1 MNGIFLQTAAQKIQH
16 HKKGRNMA
24 YQIEYAYTCHI
35 GKIRNNNEDNFWC
48 CGDSLEAQNQ
58 GMSHIRSGYMKQ
70 SEYPLLAVFDG
81 MGGESCGEMAA
92 FLAAEACG
100 EHFKTAKDGIRN
112 DPEEFLNEICESM
125 NQAICDYGRTNK
137 INSMG
142 TTAALLAFAEDA
154 VYSCNLG
161 DSRIYKSDREK
172 FYQISQDHV
181 LGRSLFGKA
190 PLTQYLGM
198 EEENL
203 QLEPSISRQEIKIGD
218 RFLLCSD
225 GITDMLSD
233 GEIAD
238 ILSRDI
244 PVAKTVEI
252 LVDRALKKGGR
263 DNITVV
269 LCEIMEQPRNMFR
282 RVLNWFHRQNEGDI

>member
-1 MNGIFLQTAAQKIQH
+1 
-16 HKKGRNMA
+16 MA

-112 DPEEFLNEICESM
+112 DPEEFLNEISESM

>member
-1 MNGIFLQTAAQKIQH
+1 
-16 HKKGRNMA
+16 MA
-24 YQIEYAYTCHI
+24 YQIKYAYTCHI

-48 CGDSLEAQNQ
+48 CGEFLNAQNQ

-100 EHFKTAKDGIRN
+100 EHFRTAKDGIRN

-172 FYQISQDHV
+172 FCQISQDHV

>member
-1 MNGIFLQTAAQKIQH
+1 
-16 HKKGRNMA
+16 MA

-48 CGDSLEAQNQ
+48 CGDSLEDQNQ

-125 NQAICDYGRTNK
+125 NQAICDCGRTNK

>member
-1 MNGIFLQTAAQKIQH
+1 
-16 HKKGRNMA
+16 MA

-48 CGDSLEAQNQ
+48 CGDSLDAQNQ
-58 GMSHIRSGYMKQ
+58 GMSHIRSGRIKQ

-92 FLAAEACG
+92 FLATKACG
-100 EHFKTAKDGIRN
+100 DHYMIAKKEIND
-112 DPEEFLNEICESM
+112 DPEEFLYELCDTM
-125 NQAICDYGRTNK
+125 NQEICDYGHSNK
-137 INSMG
+137 ISSMG
-142 TTAALLAFAEDA
+142 TTAAMLAFCEDA

-161 DSRIYKSDREK
+161 DSRIYRTDDER
-172 FYQISQDHV
+172 FLQISEDHV
-181 LGRSLFGKA
+181 FGRGMFGKA
-190 PLTQYLGM
+190 PLTQFLGM
-198 EEENL
+198 DEENL
-203 QLEPSISRQEIKIGD
+203 QLEPAITRQEINIGD

-238 ILSRDI
+238 ILSRDV
-244 PVAKTVEI
+244 PVENTVEL

-263 DNITVV
+263 DNITVI
-269 LCEIMEQPRNMFR
+269 LCEILERPRNFLGR
-282 RVLNWFHRQNEGDI
+282 IIDWFHKQNEGDINEKQNAGS

>member
-1 MNGIFLQTAAQKIQH
+1 
-16 HKKGRNMA
+16 MA

-172 FYQISQDHV
+172 FYQISQDHF

>member
-1 MNGIFLQTAAQKIQH
+1 
-16 HKKGRNMA
+16 MA

-142 TTAALLAFAEDA
+142 KTAALLAFAEDA

-203 QLEPSISRQEIKIGD
+203 QLEPSISRQEIKIGN

>member
-1 MNGIFLQTAAQKIQH
+1 
-16 HKKGRNMA
+16 MA

-100 EHFKTAKDGIRN
+100 EDFKTAKDGIRN

-238 ILSRDI
+238 ILSRDT

>member
-1 MNGIFLQTAAQKIQH
+1 
-16 HKKGRNMA
+16 MA

-48 CGDSLEAQNQ
+48 CGDSLEAQTQ

>member
-1 MNGIFLQTAAQKIQH
+1 
-16 HKKGRNMA
+16 MA

-70 SEYPLLAVFDG
+70 SEYPLLAVFDC

>member
-1 MNGIFLQTAAQKIQH
+1 
-16 HKKGRNMA
+16 MA

-35 GKIRNNNEDNFWC
+35 GKVRNNNEDNFWC
-48 CGDSLEAQNQ
+48 CGDSLEVQNQ
-58 GMSHIRSGYMKQ
+58 GMSHIRSGRMKQ

-92 FLAAEACG
+92 FLAAESCG
-100 EHFKTAKDGIRN
+100 MHYKTAKEGIKN
-112 DPEEFLNEICESM
+112 DPENFLKELCENMNREIC
-125 NQAICDYGRTNK
+125 NYGQMNK
-137 INSMG
+137 INRMG
-142 TTAALLAFAEDA
+142 TTAAILAFSRDA
-154 VYSCNLG
+154 VYGCNLG
-161 DSRIYKSDREK
+161 DSRIYKSDNEK
-172 FYQISQDHV
+172 FCQISEDHV
-181 LGRSLFGKA
+181 LGHSLFGKA

-203 QLEPSISRQEIKIGD
+203 QLEPSIIRQEIKKGD

-244 PVAKTVEI
+244 SVDATVEI
-252 LVDRALKKGGR
+252 LVERALKKGGR
-263 DNITVV
+263 DNITVI
-269 LCEIMEQPRNMFR
+269 LCEILEQPRNFLGRM
-282 RVLNWFHRQNEGDI
+282 LEWFCRQNEGDINEKQNAGS

>member
-1 MNGIFLQTAAQKIQH
+1 
-16 HKKGRNMA
+16 MA

-203 QLEPSISRQEIKIGD
+203 QLEPSISRQEIKVGD

-238 ILSRDI
+238 ILSSDI

>member
-1 MNGIFLQTAAQKIQH
+1 
-16 HKKGRNMA
+16 MA

-238 ILSRDI
+238 ILSRDT

-269 LCEIMEQPRNMFR
+269 LCEVMEQPRNMFR

>member
-1 MNGIFLQTAAQKIQH
+1 
-16 HKKGRNMA
+16 MA
-24 YQIEYAYTCHI
+24 YQIEYVYTCHI

>member
-1 MNGIFLQTAAQKIQH
+1 
-16 HKKGRNMA
+16 MA

-282 RVLNWFHRQNEGDI
+282 RVLNWFHRQNEGDIYA

>member
-1 MNGIFLQTAAQKIQH
+1 
-16 HKKGRNMA
+16 MA

-125 NQAICDYGRTNK
+125 NQAICDCGRTNK

>member
-1 MNGIFLQTAAQKIQH
+1 
-16 HKKGRNMA
+16 MA

-70 SEYPLLAVFDG
+70 SEYPLFAVFDG

-238 ILSRDI
+238 ILSRDT

>member
-1 MNGIFLQTAAQKIQH
+1 
-16 HKKGRNMA
+16 MA

-137 INSMG
+137 INSIG

>member
-1 MNGIFLQTAAQKIQH
+1 
-16 HKKGRNMA
+16 MA

-282 RVLNWFHRQNEGDI
+282 RVLNWFHRQNEGDM

>member
-1 MNGIFLQTAAQKIQH
+1 
-16 HKKGRNMA
+16 MA

-100 EHFKTAKDGIRN
+100 EHFRTAKDGIRN

-203 QLEPSISRQEIKIGD
+203 QLEPSISRQEIKIGN

-269 LCEIMEQPRNMFR
+269 LCEIMEQPHNMFR

>member
-1 MNGIFLQTAAQKIQH
+1 
-16 HKKGRNMA
+16 MA

-172 FYQISQDHV
+172 FYQISRDHV

>member
-1 MNGIFLQTAAQKIQH
+1 
-16 HKKGRNMA
+16 MA

-70 SEYPLLAVFDG
+70 SEYPLFAVFDG

>member
-1 MNGIFLQTAAQKIQH
+1 
-16 HKKGRNMA
+16 MA

-181 LGRSLFGKA
+181 LGHSLFGKA

-282 RVLNWFHRQNEGDI
+282 RVLNWFHRQDEGDI

>member
-1 MNGIFLQTAAQKIQH
+1 
-16 HKKGRNMA
+16 MA

-125 NQAICDYGRTNK
+125 NQAICDYGRAKK
-137 INSMG
+137 INNIG

>member
-1 MNGIFLQTAAQKIQH
+1 
-16 HKKGRNMA
+16 MA

-203 QLEPSISRQEIKIGD
+203 QLEPSISRQKIKIGD

>member
-1 MNGIFLQTAAQKIQH
+1 
-16 HKKGRNMA
+16 MA

-100 EHFKTAKDGIRN
+100 QHFKTAKDGIRN

-269 LCEIMEQPRNMFR
+269 LCEIMEQPRNMYR

>member
-1 MNGIFLQTAAQKIQH
+1 
-16 HKKGRNMA
+16 MA

-282 RVLNWFHRQNEGDI
+282 RVLNWFHRKNEGDI

>member
-1 MNGIFLQTAAQKIQH
+1 
-16 HKKGRNMA
+16 MA

-70 SEYPLLAVFDG
+70 SEYPLLAVFEG